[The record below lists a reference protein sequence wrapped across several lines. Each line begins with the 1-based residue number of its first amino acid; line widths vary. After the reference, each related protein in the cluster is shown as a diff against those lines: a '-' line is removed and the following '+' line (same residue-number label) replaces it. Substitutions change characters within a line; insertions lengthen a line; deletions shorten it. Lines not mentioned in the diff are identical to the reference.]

1 MQVDRHEQICH
12 IIDKSLA
19 GAASPDEERSLQHHL
34 STCFACREYLESS
47 QRAIAGLGGF
57 AFEVDPN
64 LHEEV
69 MGALVAQIREG
80 DNPIPVWWGRAAAL
94 LLTVAGSLATWWF
107 ANLTAATFHLRPA
120 QIQLGLA
127 AFWIAPSV
135 CFCLLFLFLPFSAE
149 SLSKDWITK
158 EGPSL

>member
-1 MQVDRHEQICH
+1 MQIDRHEPICH

-34 STCFACREYLESS
+34 STCVACQQYMESS

-64 LHEEV
+64 LQEKV
-69 MGALVAQIREG
+69 MGALVAQTRKE

-94 LLTVAGSLATWWF
+94 ALTVAGSLATWRF
-107 ANLTAATFHLRPA
+107 ASLSAATFHLRPA

-135 CFCLLFLFLPFSAE
+135 CFCLLFLLLPFSAD
-149 SLSKDWITK
+149 SWITK
-158 EGPSL
+158 KGSSL

>member
-1 MQVDRHEQICH
+1 MPIDRHEPMCH

-19 GAASPDEERSLQHHL
+19 GASSPVEERFLQEHL
-34 STCFACREYLESS
+34 STCGACREYLESS

-64 LHEEV
+64 LQEKV
-69 MGALVAQIREG
+69 MLALVAQARKG
-80 DNPIPVWWGRAAAL
+80 DHPIPVWWGRAAAL
-94 LLTVAGSLATWWF
+94 LLTIAGSLTTWRF
-107 ANLTAATFHLRPA
+107 ASLAAAIFHLQPD

-135 CFCLLFLFLPFSAE
+135 CFCLLFLLLPFSAE
-149 SLSKDWITK
+149 GWMNKKGSSL
-158 EGPSL
+158 